1 MSTTATVSLK
11 RIRWNEDEKLGLTL
25 ALIERQRLYPEESLL
40 KGLAHAQG
48 VLNEDRR
55 RKIAAKSE
63 IAWIDEYVEKVQAAK
78 EGRLPPELV
87 TPELTSQLEIALAPP
102 PQSPDPNLVDIR
114 TVPLQVLAEA
124 WFGRYFAEK
133 LEPRLEELT
142 DALVAKKAAEML
154 EQIQGQRGARGRMQ
168 VIVPAQVRKAMRP
181 KVLVLGLLGS
191 QVTTIKQKYGQE
203 LDLTLVGSDHNHDGL
218 ESLAKSHDVGI
229 VMTRFINHSQQDKV
243 KNNAPHTIMVS
254 GATTDLSNI
263 LHSLVKQGIE
273 HTAQHNYTE
282 RIYANA

>member
-1 MSTTATVSLK
+1 MSTTVTSPVK

-25 ALIERQRLYPEESLL
+25 ALIERQRMYPEESLL
-40 KGLAHAQG
+40 KALVHAQG
-48 VLNEDRR
+48 VLNDDRR

-63 IAWIDEYVEKVQAAK
+63 IAWIDEYVEKVTAAK
-78 EGRLPPELV
+78 EGRLPPDQIPEELV
-87 TPELTSQLEIALAPP
+87 PQLEMQLQDPP
-102 PQSPDPNLVDIR
+102 PVAHDPNLVDLR

-142 DALVAKKAAEML
+142 DALVAKKAAAML
-154 EQIQGQRGARGRMQ
+154 EQLQTQRGEKGRLHI
-168 VIVPAQVRKAMRP
+168 VVPAQVRKAMRP

-263 LHSLVKQGIE
+263 LHSLVKQGLE
-273 HTAQHNYTE
+273 HTKQHNYTE
-282 RIYANA
+282 RIYA